1 MGTAL
6 YNWMIGND
14 HKSCYSRGSGR
25 LGKHRRCIPAY
36 FRGGVILART
46 AAPSCPARPLEGDLA
61 KVAVVAVPNS
71 NAAVLSLQRTDSD
84 TAGRGYRLATV
95 ALR

>member
-1 MGTAL
+1 MTTSLATA
-6 YNWMIGND
+6 
-14 HKSCYSRGSGR
+14 
-25 LGKHRRCIPAY
+25 
-36 FRGGVILART
+36 T
-46 AAPSCPARPLEGDLA
+46 AAGDLESIEDLSPLIIGGGHSSQERQHRHARPVLWKGTLA

-84 TAGRGYRLATV
+84 TAGRGYRLAIA

>member
-1 MGTAL
+1 M
-6 YNWMIGND
+6 
-14 HKSCYSRGSGR
+14 SCLGRGSVPNCESFSKMGS
-25 LGKHRRCIPAY
+25 PSY
-36 FRGGVILART
+36 YRGGVILARNGST
-46 AAPSCPARPLEGDLA
+46 VMPDPVLWQGTPA

-84 TAGRGYRLATV
+84 TAGRGYRLATA